1 MPRAVSSVAGRPRHH
16 GPPVRSLPLY
26 ARAYQGRHRTTA
38 SGRWSPRH
46 DASDQPS
53 IKAGASPRECRAAQC
68 NCQSAAGP
76 SWPPPRDPL
85 PMPSSTVAQ
94 PLHTSASPTEAS
106 RAAHSFAP
114 AATPPE
120 HGATRLTPVAA
131 GVRPHRHTHRSKLRP
146 KSSQGTPLVA
156 LRPRPAGPGRRLTGI
171 WPDRRRP
178 VLGDYIA
185 SPQFFSGSKP

>member
-26 ARAYQGRHRTTA
+26 PRAYQGRHRTTA

-120 HGATRLTPVAA
+120 HWCNAANTGRRRRATPSAHPPLQTPTEIEPRDPSSRPPPAPGRSRPPAHRNLAGPPAA
-131 GVRPHRHTHRSKLRP
+131 GARGLHCKPPILF
-146 KSSQGTPLVA
+146 
-156 LRPRPAGPGRRLTGI
+156 GI
-171 WPDRRRP
+171 
-178 VLGDYIA
+178 
-185 SPQFFSGSKP
+185 